1 MGREMIFA
9 LMGPSGA
16 GKSAICR
23 SVASQMRLFEPVS
36 VTTRPQ
42 RPGEV
47 QGLDYSFV
55 ELVDFGQLAD
65 MGAFLEWASYGGAFY
80 GTPKGPL
87 LEALCAK
94 RAVMG
99 VWERSGIRALR
110 RWGRARVVSIGIVP
124 PSLETIAERLA
135 ERIVAGESRANAARR
150 LALAAREEIAA
161 HECDHVVINDIFD
174 RAVDEVCGI
183 VAKEL
188 DEADNFFKAHGGGH
202 FKGPENPD
210 AAGCY
215 CKPPCTAAL

>member
-16 GKSAICR
+16 GKSAVCR
-23 SVASQMRLFEPVS
+23 TVASQMRLFEPVS
-36 VTTRPQ
+36 ATTRPQ

-47 QGLDYSFV
+47 QGLDYNFV
-55 ELVDFGQLAD
+55 ELADFGRLAD

-80 GTPKGPL
+80 GTLKGPL
-87 LEALCAK
+87 LEALCAN
-94 RAVMG
+94 RAVIG

-150 LALAAREEIAA
+150 LALAAREEAAA
-161 HECDHVVINDIFD
+161 HECDHVVVNDILD

-202 FKGPENPD
+202 FERQENPD
-210 AAGCY
+210 PAGGSS
-215 CKPPCTAAL
+215 KASHPAAL